1 MSKFRVD
8 SIHISVVIGDSAIHL
23 LVEDAKGKPKV
34 LAAVLIDGGDD
45 IAGGGGAA
53 AADGDSDGDDDGQQ
67 QGDRDTRFV
76 YLRRKAKKHS
86 ILSTIT
92 WIEKKYDCSEMAN
105 KRLQF
110 DSIVITHWD
119 RDHYHGIGNI
129 LMTEARGGNVP
140 TKLSWLKWGPN
151 NTPETYLYA
160 PTHPATKTELLGTFT
175 FDTEDTEKKVIRI
188 AYKKEGEKKKTHE
201 PFAQF
206 RSTGTP
212 KNKTADGLWGVL
224 GVNFF
229 NNKKLTDETP
239 DDTVKPTA
247 LVKSNPPDNPAH
259 PALYCV
265 GVRYSCLVKGTWDL
279 TGRRSSDDATAKG
292 HNPHIVPGQ
301 RAGEINEVSIAAM
314 VMWKGVDSKSPPRV
328 SHYFAGDLGQDEEDP
343 ILTWLESDNINR
355 ITSMK
360 ASHHGATNGTP
371 IDMFK
376 RFQPVNT
383 YLPSSTKVKHG
394 HPSWEFVF
402 AWNLYCAARA
412 AREKVARL
420 VCAAYPPYLWQEN
433 GKYNDKDLA
442 DMRLLGLGEKGAE
455 FRDTLRAQLKE
466 INDARSGRFP
476 VDNEYEKYV
485 DKDED
490 TQRRYIAERLAAILK
505 LRAFPTADYHPAL
518 NSGYVKRGSC
528 KNKQQGLD
536 LVLIRSY
543 AEETKD
549 GDFLYKDS
557 GSDELA
563 KIPAITNNTLR
574 RSSRLKDQNQQAT
587 RTKRKTNQSVPP
599 GVPKK
604 KKSKKGYKAGD
615 GETDAWLLGVVEVSE
630 GTFYVPPETN
640 PDEMGPGDDDEEDED
655 DSSIAAPTSIQ
666 GVVNRVSTQA
676 RRHITGDPII
686 PANGYYLFTSTVDP
700 SDIDADIE
708 HQILPPGPLDE
719 FVDALHCGVLCLVEK
734 PEVSAETT
742 LEEGVDEWG
751 CWIQDVLGAQ
761 TVSVVRG
768 ADDDEGGF
776 TINSWRMQIPLQ
788 PIESELENPDPTL
801 LDLTTDLAV
810 LEKTFG
816 PTEFVDENGFLT
828 ESNVLV
834 FGLSGVASGPTS
846 VAINKIIEFIG
857 LRDWFGDPSGSDDIN
872 PFIAVLGMLEVKV
885 PSTVDEAEEGR
896 NAVWFTPGDTYRTT
910 IRLQLPLQTGGQA
923 ELNEKFLQPFKISL
937 DETTVIARRSSTWS
951 TKRDDVVV
959 ETQGSLILRAR
970 AKVNGDITLDAI
982 LEFNATLTTI
992 TLTNST
998 LGAVTMDSILG
1009 WVANALGLES
1019 SFDFMKLQDRETS
1032 SFRLGQF
1039 EFRRIIL
1046 DLVRDPVTG
1055 KETISSFSLH
1065 AEVTMRLGQHAAPI
1079 LFHLTYTY
1087 DAVDGSTVRARLWGR
1102 PPSKPSE
1109 TEQLVQPEYED
1120 FHYLAPITIEEA
1132 DWVSTLDLIAIGGF
1146 ETAPA
1151 FLPTQVLQAEFI
1163 ANQEGLYMTGTLVP
1177 KPAEG
1182 SGTVPIF
1189 TIADATLEIWYDWE
1203 QSQPVARVAGPGF
1216 SGGFYVKALL
1226 SQPKGSRYGAPTQ
1239 ITGAVT
1245 YESKDEE
1252 WQLYGSM
1259 DHFFASTLAQ
1269 FFSEDVRG
1277 AVIPMI
1283 ESIEVRG
1290 LEVIYSF
1297 SNQAPSEFAIRGNLV
1312 LDQHVFS
1319 LAYTHSGNTWDFT
1332 AGLRIDQ
1339 DPSVESNAGGML
1351 ASFLGEDL
1359 KLPEFLVNIMVP
1371 TSTRDLME
1379 IKIESKKLNGNIRNS
1394 VIVIATWLMDDR
1406 LLQFIQFRQVPEQG
1420 GKPGPVRRI
1429 VIASLSAF
1437 PAVNVPMIGDITQ
1450 PFDQALFL
1458 WARAEGGDGIPK
1470 GELEGINDILR
1481 NSTPAK
1487 PTVPFK
1493 VLGNRD
1499 RDDND
1504 ADVVLANGLHFMV
1517 VAFTTR
1523 GFSEVIIDYTF
1534 QTGKESGTKAVISQG
1549 DTEKGGRM
1557 EPFSKNVG
1565 PLQIKSLGLRYSTG
1579 LYNDESILSIR
1590 IDASIMVGPIE
1601 FSLVGFSID
1610 LNFTNGTSLHSPPGP
1625 EFTLEGL
1632 QAVYDRPPIE
1642 IAGMLHIGKEPERE
1656 YYQGALMISYMPWQF
1671 QAAGYWG
1678 YTTKKGIEQFET
1690 VFVYCVLR
1698 GPLITFQFVSI
1709 EGICGGF
1716 GYNSKLTYPTAK
1728 EVIDFPLIKD
1738 GATPGRPDGDTPLQ
1752 ALENMLDTKWFAPQD
1767 KSFWVAAGLT
1777 VKAFQILHVQAVVA
1791 VQWNPYVELGIFAVA
1806 TASIPGGKSGRQFA
1820 FVQLGIVAT
1829 VNLESGILKVEG
1841 ELTPASYI
1849 LDPSCH
1855 LSGGFALYSWFDS
1868 KDTNLRGDWVFT
1880 IGGYHPSY
1888 QKPSQY
1894 PAVDRLGISWQFGK
1908 SVSITGNAYFA
1919 ITPKTCMGG
1928 GRLELKLSLNPLY
1941 AWFIAFVDF
1950 LINYKPFFFM
1960 AEGGVSVG
1968 VQFTLDLWLVTIK
1981 IHVELSARLY
1991 IQGPP
1996 ISGTVHVNFYVFGF
2010 DIDFGTN
2017 SSARLIPRV
2026 PQPFSLPHRRATSPR
2041 LDSYLWSKSS
2051 PHLARFSVNC
2061 KFPIENATVV
2071 TLKVSGEENGS
2082 RDVYPSEKVDT
2093 LSARPMH
2100 KTGSISS
2107 ILTITIQRDGENEL
2121 LEEKEPDP
2129 IWDDNEAIYGDVPAA
2144 LFGKYDAST
2153 DPGRVKNP
2161 QSLLKG
2167 TSEKTLRVMTGVRLR
2182 RPGDKFSKDPDVT
2195 YKVELFQIS
2204 NITPMYKLPESE
2216 ARSEALEGVPWPD
2229 TPGSN
2234 NWETVRNQW
2243 KSPGGGERAGQQA
2256 ADLWQELGLT
2266 RLGWDTERIKGSD
2279 STFTGCQ
2286 PQRLIDNLEKHY
2298 LWAPLLTRG

>member
-1 MSKFRVD
+1 MVKYRVD

-23 LVEDAKGKPKV
+23 LVEEAKPKPKV

-53 AADGDSDGDDDGQQ
+53 AADGDSDEDDDEQQ
-67 QGDRDTRFV
+67 DDRHTRFV

-92 WIEKKYDCSEMAN
+92 WIEKKYDCSKMTN
-105 KRLQF
+105 DRLQF

-119 RDHYHGIGNI
+119 KDHYHGIGNV
-129 LMTEARGGNVP
+129 LMTEAREGNAP

-151 NTPETYLYA
+151 NTPGTYLYA
-160 PTHPATKTELLGTFT
+160 PTHLVIKAELLGTFT
-175 FDTEDTEKKVIRI
+175 FDKDDKEKRVIRI
-188 AYKKEGEKKKTHE
+188 AYEKKGEKKKTHE

-229 NNKKLTDETP
+229 TNKQLTEKTP
-239 DDTVKPTA
+239 DNTVKPTA
-247 LVKSNPPDNPAH
+247 LITSNPPDNPAH

-265 GVRYSCLVKGTWDL
+265 GVRYSCLVKDTWNL
-279 TGRRSSDDATAKG
+279 TTRRSSDDATTDG
-292 HNPHIVPGQ
+292 HDPHIVPGE

-343 ILTWLESDNINR
+343 ILKWLESDHINH

-376 RFQPVNT
+376 RFQPLNT
-383 YLPSSTKVKHG
+383 YIPSSTKVKHG

-402 AWNLYCAARA
+402 AWNLYCATRA
-412 AREKVARL
+412 ASAKVARL

-433 GKYNDKDLA
+433 GKYNDEDLA
-442 DMRLLGLGEKGAE
+442 DMRLLGLGKRGVE
-455 FRDTLRAQLKE
+455 FRDTLRAQLKA
-466 INDARSGRFP
+466 INDARSGKFP

-485 DKDED
+485 DQDEE
-490 TQRRYIAERLAAILK
+490 TQRRYIAERLTAILK
-505 LRAFPTADYHPAL
+505 LRGFPTADYHPAL

-543 AEETKD
+543 ADETKD
-549 GDFLYKDS
+549 GEFLYKDS

-563 KIPAITNNTLR
+563 KIPAITNNTAR
-574 RSSRLKDQNQQAT
+574 KSSRLRDQDQQAT
-587 RTKRKTNQSVPP
+587 RTKRPSNQPVPP
-599 GVPKK
+599 SVAKE
-604 KKSKKGYKAGD
+604 KKSKKGLKAGD
-615 GETDAWLLGVVEVSE
+615 GEADAWLLGVIEVSE

-640 PDEMGPGDDDEEDED
+640 PGEIGPGDDDEDED
-655 DSSIAAPTSIQ
+655 DSSTAAPTSIQ
-666 GVVNRVSTQA
+666 GEMNRVSTEA
-676 RRHITGDPII
+676 RTHIAVDPTI
-686 PANGYYLFTSTVDP
+686 PANGYYLFASTVDP
-700 SDIDADIE
+700 RDVDAEIE
-708 HQILPPGPLDE
+708 HQILRPGPLDE
-719 FVDALHCGVLCLVEK
+719 FVDALHCGVLCLEEM
-734 PEVSAETT
+734 PEVNAETT

-776 TINSWRMQIPLQ
+776 TISGWRMQIPLQ
-788 PIESELENPDPTL
+788 PIGSEMESPNPTL
-801 LDLTTDLAV
+801 LDLTTDPAV

-828 ESNVLV
+828 QSNVLV
-834 FGLSGVASGPTS
+834 FGLSGVSSGPTS
-846 VAINKIIEFIG
+846 VAINEIIQFIG
-857 LRDWFGDPSGSDDIN
+857 LRDWFGDPNGSDDIN
-872 PFIAVLGMLEVKV
+872 PLIALLGMLEVKL
-885 PSTVDEAEEGR
+885 PSTVGEAEEGR
-896 NAVWFTPGDTYRTT
+896 NAVWVTPGDTYRTT
-910 IRLQLPLQTGGQA
+910 IRLQLPLQTEGQV
-923 ELNEKFLQPFKISL
+923 ELNDKFLQPFKISL
-937 DETTVIARRSSTWS
+937 DESTVIARRSSTWS
-951 TKRDDVVV
+951 TNGEEVVI
-959 ETQGSLILRAR
+959 ETQGSLILRAM
-970 AKVNGDITLDAI
+970 AKINGNITLDAM
-982 LEFNATLTTI
+982 LEFNPTLTTI

-998 LGAVTMDSILG
+998 LGAVTIDSILG
-1009 WVANALGLES
+1009 WVVNVLGLES

-1055 KETISSFSLH
+1055 EATISSFSLH
-1065 AEVTMRLGQHAAPI
+1065 AEVIMSLGKHADPI
-1079 LFHLTYTY
+1079 LFHLSYTY
-1087 DAVDGSTVRARLWGR
+1087 DAVDGSTVRARLWGK

-1132 DWVSTLDLIAIGGF
+1132 DWALTLDLIAIGGF

-1177 KPAEG
+1177 KPAEK
-1182 SGTVPIF
+1182 SDTVPIF
-1189 TIADATLEIWYDWE
+1189 TIADATLEIWYDWG

-1245 YESKDEE
+1245 YESKEE
-1252 WQLYGSM
+1252 KWQLYGSM

-1297 SNQAPSEFAIRGNLV
+1297 SDQAPSEFTIRGNLV

-1319 LAYTHSGNTWDFT
+1319 LTYTHLGNSWDFT

-1339 DPSVESNAGGML
+1339 DPSVESNAGNML

-1359 KLPEFLVNIMVP
+1359 KLPDFLINILVP

-1379 IKIESKKLNGNIRNS
+1379 IKIKSEKLNGNIRNS

-1406 LLQFIQFRQVPEQG
+1406 LLQFIQFRQVPEVG

-1429 VIASLSAF
+1429 VIASLLAF

-1458 WARAEGGDGIPK
+1458 WAQAENGDGIPK
-1470 GELEGINDILR
+1470 GELESVNKILR

-1504 ADVVLANGLHFMV
+1504 EDVALANGLHFMV

-1523 GFSEVIIDYTF
+1523 GFLEVIIDYTF
-1534 QTGKESGTKAVISQG
+1534 TTGTESGSKAVISQG
-1549 DTEKGGRM
+1549 DAEKGGRM
-1557 EPFSKNVG
+1557 EPFSKSMG
-1565 PLQIKSLGLRYSTG
+1565 PLKIKSLGLRYSTG
-1579 LYNDESILSIR
+1579 LYNDQSILSIR

-1610 LNFTNGTSLHSPPGP
+1610 FDFAKEGASLHSPPTPG
-1625 EFTLEGL
+1625 FSLEGL

-1642 IAGMLHIGKEPERE
+1642 IAGMLQIGKEPERE
-1656 YYQGALMISYMPWQF
+1656 YYQGALMISYVPWQF

-1678 YTTKKGIEQFET
+1678 YTTKKDIKNFET

-1716 GYNSKLTYPTAK
+1716 GYNSKLTYPTVK
-1728 EVIDFPLIKD
+1728 DVIDFPLIKD
-1738 GATPGRPDGDTPLQ
+1738 GDTPGRPDGDTPLK

-1767 KSFWVAAGLT
+1767 GSFWVAAGLT
-1777 VKAFQILHVQAVVA
+1777 VKAFQILRVQAVVA

-1806 TASIPGGKSGRQFA
+1806 TASIPGGNSGRQFA

-1829 VNLESGILKVEG
+1829 VNLESGVLKVEG

-1855 LSGGFALYSWFDS
+1855 LTGGFALYSWFDS
-1868 KDTNLRGDWVFT
+1868 KDSNLRGDWVFT

-1894 PAVDRLGISWQFGK
+1894 PEVDRLGISWQFGK
-1908 SVSITGNAYFA
+1908 SISITGNAYFA
-1919 ITPKTCMGG
+1919 ITPKACMGG

-2017 SSARLIPRV
+2017 SSARLILRA

-2041 LDSYLWSKSS
+2041 LKSS

-2061 KFPIENATVV
+2061 KFPIEKATVV

-2082 RDVYPSEKVDT
+2082 RDVDPCEKVDT

-2100 KTGSISS
+2100 KTGSITST
-2107 ILTITIQRDGENEL
+2107 LTITIQRDEEDEL
-2121 LEEKEPDP
+2121 LEDKEPDP
-2129 IWDDNEAIYGDVPAA
+2129 IWEDNEAIYGDVPAA
-2144 LFGKYDAST
+2144 LFGKYDART
-2153 DPGRVKNP
+2153 DLSKFKNP
-2161 QSLLKG
+2161 KSLLKG
-2167 TSEKTLRVMTGVRLR
+2167 TSEKTLHVMTGVRLR
-2182 RPGDKFSKDPDVT
+2182 RPGDKFSDDPNVT

-2204 NITPMYKLPESE
+2204 NIKPTYKLPKSE
-2216 ARSEALEGVPWPD
+2216 ARSEVLEGVPWPD
-2229 TPGSN
+2229 TPSSN
-2234 NWETVRNQW
+2234 NWETVRNKW
-2243 KSPGGGERAGQQA
+2243 KSPDAGERAGQQA

-2266 RLGWDTERIKGSD
+2266 QLGWDTERIKGSD

-2286 PQRLIDNLEKHY
+2286 PQRLIDDLEKHY